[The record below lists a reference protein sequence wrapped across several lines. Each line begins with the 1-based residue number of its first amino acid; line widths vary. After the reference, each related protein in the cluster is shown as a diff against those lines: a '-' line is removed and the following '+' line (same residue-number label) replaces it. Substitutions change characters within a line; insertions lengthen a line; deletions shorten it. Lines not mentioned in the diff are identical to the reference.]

1 MRDGGG
7 VWRGDFP
14 LPTRGGVWE
23 EGSAPN
29 LLVFDLKMVNFG
41 VF

>member
-1 MRDGGG
+1 MGVGFGEVSLSTGGG
-7 VWRGDFP
+7 VW
-14 LPTRGGVWE
+14 GGS
-23 EGSAPN
+23 SAPSPEI